1 MWSIILLSSMSVLS
15 SAQETNNITH
25 KTQVLQEYQ
34 NEYNSII
41 DNIGSY
47 ISDKLINSCK
57 NTTASLEEKEETC
70 DQNCIRT
77 IRRCLQSAAN
87 MTVDDLPDEIKSE
100 VARLVLFKVVYIVS
114 KLGQENESNETVAGE
129 KELMDA
135 AAHRI
140 DEDIRKS
147 VNATLTK
154 KGFLDDLDK
163 IFIEKTDKKTTK
175 PRWFPFTCLYTS
187 YKISRFVYK
196 AGYPMLKKLLKGGV
210 GHAKKQLSKK
220 NIKDTLDSNARG
232 YGQDKLT
239 SRDDEEEEVDM
250 SEEIKGLLLDILKD
264 LTGVGILFDLLDL
277 SRSLIDQE

>member
-1 MWSIILLSSMSVLS
+1 MWSIILLSSVFVLS

-25 KTQVLQEYQ
+25 KIQ

-41 DNIGSY
+41 DNIASY
-47 ISDKLINSCK
+47 ISDKLIDSCK

-70 DQNCIRT
+70 DENCVRT

-87 MTVDDLPDEIKSE
+87 MSVDDLPDEIKSE
-100 VARLVLFKVVYIVS
+100 VARLVLFKVVYLVS
-114 KLGQENESNETVAGE
+114 KLGPENGSNETVADE

-135 AAHRI
+135 AARGI

-154 KGFLDDLDK
+154 KGFLDDLDS
-163 IFIEKTDKKTTK
+163 IFIDKTDKKTTK
-175 PRWFPFTCLYTS
+175 PRWFVFTFVSVS
-187 YKISRFVYK
+187 YRISRFVYK

-220 NIKDTLDSNARG
+220 NIKETLDSNARG

-239 SRDDEEEEVDM
+239 SRDDEEVDM

-277 SRSLIDQE
+277 SRNLIDQ